1 MQIREH
7 SVLGEKLHQI
17 ALKTVEEGDA
27 VADVSLYFVTA
38 NNKFLRPI

>member
-7 SVLGEKLHQI
+7 PVLGEKLHQI
-17 ALKTVEEGDA
+17 PLKTVEEGDA

-38 NNKFLRPI
+38 SNTFVEQ